1 MSSEHW
7 QLERGVLG
15 AHNLQGNIFK
25 VHSELENALTL
36 FLIPFLFYNFV
47 KVFKSYKYWKWS
59 WYWKYNFFMPYKR
72 SKTPDNKT
80 FFFKFLKSLSKQEFF
95 HRNLKKLQ
103 NLSCLIALL
112 VLTLKLQN
120 CLIIFF
126 GGLKLLIPNKVKLH

>member
-1 MSSEHW
+1 
-7 QLERGVLG
+7 
-15 AHNLQGNIFK
+15 
-25 VHSELENALTL
+25 
-36 FLIPFLFYNFV
+36 
-47 KVFKSYKYWKWS
+47 
-59 WYWKYNFFMPYKR
+59 MPYKR

-120 CLIIFF
+120 CLIILF

>member
-25 VHSELENALTL
+25 VRSELENALTL

-47 KVFKSYKYWKWS
+47 KAFKSYKYWKWS
-59 WYWKYNFFMPYKR
+59 WYWKYSFFPCLTRDLKR
-72 SKTPDNKT
+72 RMITL
-80 FFFKFLKSLSKQEFF
+80 FFKFLKSLSKQEFF
-95 HRNLKKLQ
+95 HHNLKKLQ

-120 CLIIFF
+120 CLIIFWWLEATDTKP
-126 GGLKLLIPNKVKLH
+126 G